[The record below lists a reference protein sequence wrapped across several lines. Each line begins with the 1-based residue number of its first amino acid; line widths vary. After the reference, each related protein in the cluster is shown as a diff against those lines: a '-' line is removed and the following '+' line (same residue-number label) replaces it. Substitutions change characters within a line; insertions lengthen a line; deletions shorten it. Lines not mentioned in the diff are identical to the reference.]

1 MLVPSVAALALAC
14 AASAS
19 ASASASLSGNAA
31 PRSANA
37 CASGAYIIVARGTN
51 EAPGQGK
58 TSQVAQMVADRVP
71 GSISVA
77 VDYPATALRRK
88 KRDLYPVSVTKGI
101 QDTINKIHNYVAACG
116 EGSKI
121 VLMGWSQGGNVMT
134 DTLAGGR
141 SKPDP
146 IGEEYR
152 KYSRFPL
159 YCLPFISSVFSAFLL
174 AFLEYLFVYFEL
186 TPPVKA
192 VTVFGDPS
200 FSANRTYDYGSNA
213 HGSMEGIF
221 ARRSAGTVALLQTYS
236 DVLASYC
243 DVNDAYCASGDNANT
258 VHGDEVPKHAQEAT
272 DFIVARL

>member
-1 MLVPSVAALALAC
+1 MLVPSVVALALAC

-19 ASASASLSGNAA
+19 ASASASLSGNAT

-77 VDYPATALRRK
+77 VDYPATALKR
-88 KRDLYPVSVTKGI
+88 KRDLYPVSVSKGI
-101 QDTINKIHNYVAACG
+101 EDTISKIHNYVADCG
-116 EGSKI
+116 DGSKI

-152 KYSRFPL
+152 KYSRFL
-159 YCLPFISSVFSAFLL
+159 LCCLPFISPVSDDFPLE
-174 AFLEYLFVYFEL
+174 FLEYLFAYFGL

-243 DVNDAYCASGDNANT
+243 DVNDAYCASGDNANS